1 MKPPNSQQLAT
12 FARVLGD
19 EIRTVRKAHHWTRKQ
34 LQERLNPDDEVS
46 LQTLATYELGTRRM
60 TVERLIEVCAALDH
74 PPDQL
79 LRRAATRAFA
89 KPDDDSIEVDLSA
102 LARTTDPHLGPLQRW
117 AALRIN
123 QSADGRPA
131 TEKLEPSA
139 VAALASLAEV
149 TTQRL
154 TSVLHELRAATT

>member
-1 MKPPNSQQLAT
+1 MKPPTGEQLDT

-19 EIRTVRKAHHWTRKQ
+19 EIRTLRKAHRWTRKQ
-34 LQERLNPDDEVS
+34 LQARLNPDDEVS

-89 KPDDDSIEVDLSA
+89 ESDDDSIEVDLST
-102 LARTTDPHLGPLQRW
+102 LARTADPQLAPLQRW

-123 QSADGRPA
+123 QSADGKLA

-139 VAALASLAEV
+139 IAALASLAGV
-149 TTQRL
+149 TIQRL
-154 TSVLHELRAATT
+154 ATVLHELRAATT